1 MSALGQKQTLRHN
14 PARSALP
21 PIADMWGRAVT
32 FAAAGPHLSASESV
46 SVATIW
52 FADSVLNCVIPR
64 TTVPGAV
71 ATSVAI
77 WATIRL
83 ADSVLYGIAGW
94 TRAAAAVVT
103 STITRTAHRCTSIAV
118 PVEPTA
124 AAVPGDSQVCSDCQ
138 PKQRH
143 NGHCQSIHRPCPQL
157 ANDKNI
163 LSSRCYNSK
172 CVFCHTIGQ
181 PGGTSAPSAALYR
194 LASETNPLDNSAFR
208 IINF

>member
-14 PARSALP
+14 PAMSALP

-32 FAAAGPHLSASESV
+32 FAAAGPHLSASEAVAV
-46 SVATIW
+46 STRW

-103 STITRTAHRCTSIAV
+103 STITGTAHRCTRIAV

-124 AAVPGDSQVCSDCQ
+124 AAIPGDSQVCSGCQ

-143 NGHCQSIHRPCPQL
+143 N
-157 ANDKNI
+157 
-163 LSSRCYNSK
+163 
-172 CVFCHTIGQ
+172 
-181 PGGTSAPSAALYR
+181 
-194 LASETNPLDNSAFR
+194 
-208 IINF
+208 

>member
-1 MSALGQKQTLRHN
+1 MGI
-14 PARSALP
+14 PARSAASRCPRHVRFTPESGPRNIRFEPEADIGLP
-21 PIADMWGRAVT
+21 T
-32 FAAAGPHLSASESV
+32 FPERERPPTEAASKGV
-46 SVATIW
+46 SVA
-52 FADSVLNCVIPR
+52 A
-64 TTVPGAV
+64 
-71 ATSVAI
+71 
-77 WATIRL
+77 IRL

-103 STITRTAHRCTSIAV
+103 STITGTAHRCTRIAV

-124 AAVPGDSQVCSDCQ
+124 AAIPGDSQVCSGCQ

-143 NGHCQSIHRPCPQL
+143 NRHCQSIHRPCPQL

-181 PGGTSAPSAALYR
+181 PGGASAPSAALYR
-194 LASETNPLDNSAFR
+194 LASERNPLDNSAFR